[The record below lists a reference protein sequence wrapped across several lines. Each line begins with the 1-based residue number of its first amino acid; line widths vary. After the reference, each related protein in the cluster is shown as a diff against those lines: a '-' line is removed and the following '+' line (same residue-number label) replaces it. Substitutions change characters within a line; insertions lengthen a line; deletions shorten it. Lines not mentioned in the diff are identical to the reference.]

1 MKNKLFFWRFLVNA
15 IGIVIV
21 VRLFSGITADDT
33 LSMLLAALI
42 LGLIN
47 SFIRPILLVLT
58 LPFNVLTLG
67 ILTLFINALMLDLAG
82 WIVPGFEVSSFGA
95 AFFGAIIISII
106 SVFLSLLIGK
116 PRS

>member
-1 MKNKLFFWRFLVNA
+1 MNRKMFFWRFLVNA

-21 VRLFSGITADDT
+21 VRLFTGITAVDT
-33 LSMLLAALI
+33 FSMLLAALI

-47 SFIRPILLVLT
+47 SVIRPVLLVLT

-67 ILTLFINALMLDLAG
+67 LLTLFINALMLELAA
-82 WIVPGFEVSSFGA
+82 WIVPGFEVSSFAA

-106 SVFLSLLIGK
+106 SVFLSLIIGK